1 MSFLPGNL
9 TPALLRSLLFSR
21 SWHGHISFGRSFC
34 FQGAGLDFSSA
45 CVIILEEIL
54 PLGHSKVI
62 FAKIAEDH
70 LETEMFGNNFCYD
83 FAGKE
88 RDKA

>member
-1 MSFLPGNL
+1 MSFLSGSF

-21 SWHGHISFGRSFC
+21 SWHGRIPFGQSFS

-62 FAKIAEDH
+62 LFKMAEDH
-70 LETEMFGNNFCYD
+70 LETEMFGNNLF
-83 FAGKE
+83 
-88 RDKA
+88 

>member
-1 MSFLPGNL
+1 MLFQPGNL

-21 SWHGHISFGRSFC
+21 SWHGRIPFGRSFC
-34 FQGAGLDFSSA
+34 FQGVDLDFSSA

-62 FAKIAEDH
+62 FSKIAEDH
-70 LETEMFGNNFCYD
+70 LETEMLGNNLL
-83 FAGKE
+83 
-88 RDKA
+88 